1 MNLERN
7 VNCTISGQGVAG
19 RSEMA
24 RILINFT
31 FVVLLPFFKAERM
44 VADVARGRR
53 NAMIKIYNLVMDS
66 RHNPLSHI
74 PDTNTRHL
82 VMQVLAW
89 MWCIIF
95 SMWMGSIVVFG
106 VSATIHALLLAGIFI
121 TVGVFETAKR
131 KPDYF
136 GGLGRANG
144 GEHE

>member
-1 MNLERN
+1 MTRF
-7 VNCTISGQGVAG
+7 
-19 RSEMA
+19 
-24 RILINFT
+24 LINLT
-31 FVVLLPFFKAERM
+31 FVSLLPFFKAERM
-44 VADVARGRR
+44 LAEAARGRR
-53 NAMIKIYNLVMDS
+53 IAMVKLYNLVMDS

-106 VSATIHALLLAGIFI
+106 VSAVVHAILLAGIFI

-131 KPDYF
+131 KPSYF
-136 GGLGRANG
+136 DGLGRANG

>member
-1 MNLERN
+1 MTLEWH
-7 VNCTISGQGVAG
+7 VNSTTLGQVAAG

-24 RILINFT
+24 RILINFI
-31 FVVLLPFFKAERM
+31 FVLLLPFFKAERM

-53 NAMIKIYNLVMDS
+53 TSMIKIYNLVMDS

-89 MWCIIF
+89 MWCIVF

>member
-1 MNLERN
+1 
-7 VNCTISGQGVAG
+7 
-19 RSEMA
+19 MA
-24 RILINFT
+24 RIFINFT
-31 FVVLLPFFKAERM
+31 FVLLLPFFKAERM
-44 VADVARGRR
+44 VADAARGRR
-53 NAMIKIYNLVMDS
+53 IAMIKIYNLVMDS

-95 SMWMGSIVVFG
+95 SMWMGSILVFG

-136 GGLGRANG
+136 GGLGGGNG
-144 GEHE
+144 VDHEL

>member
-1 MNLERN
+1 MYRIFINL
-7 VNCTISGQGVAG
+7 
-19 RSEMA
+19 
-24 RILINFT
+24 T
-31 FVVLLPFFKAERM
+31 FVLLLPFFKVERLLS
-44 VADVARGRR
+44 DITNGRR
-53 NAMIKIYNLVMDS
+53 LKIINLYNLVMDS
-66 RHNPLSHI
+66 RRNPLSYI

-95 SMWMGSIVVFG
+95 SMWMGSILVFG
-106 VSATIHALLLAGIFI
+106 VSATIHAILLAGIFI

-136 GGLGRANG
+136 GGLGRADG

>member
-1 MNLERN
+1 MY
-7 VNCTISGQGVAG
+7 
-19 RSEMA
+19 
-24 RILINFT
+24 RIFITLA
-31 FVVLLPFFKAERM
+31 FVLLLPFFKVERLLS
-44 VADVARGRR
+44 DITNGRR
-53 NAMIKIYNLVMDS
+53 LKIINLYNLVMDS
-66 RHNPLSHI
+66 RRNPLSYI

-95 SMWMGSIVVFG
+95 SMWMGSILVFG